1 MRDYEIYPT
10 HIDFFE
16 YHGSTEIIRTPK
28 LNGMGRSLKILIIDD
43 DEHVLVN
50 LCYFLNYKKYDV
62 TSASDG
68 LEGLKLFEND
78 QQGFDLVITDIVMPR
93 ISGMGLISIIK
104 KKFPEIPV
112 IAITGWG
119 EYPGAFA
126 TESRAD
132 KVLSKPFE
140 LSELDKAINEL
151 ISSKKQYIKEV

>member
-1 MRDYEIYPT
+1 MDKP
-10 HIDFFE
+10 F
-16 YHGSTEIIRTPK
+16 K
-28 LNGMGRSLKILIIDD
+28 LLLIDD
-43 DEHVLVN
+43 DEPVLAN
-50 LCYFLNYKKYDV
+50 LCIFLRDKKYDV

-78 QQGFDLVITDIVMPR
+78 QQGFDLVITDIVMPK

-104 KKFPEIPV
+104 KKFPDTPV

-126 TESRAD
+126 TESQAD

-140 LSELDKAINEL
+140 LSELDKAINDL
-151 ISSKKQYIKEV
+151 ISSKRSKVQN

>member
-1 MRDYEIYPT
+1 
-10 HIDFFE
+10 
-16 YHGSTEIIRTPK
+16 
-28 LNGMGRSLKILIIDD
+28 MGLSLKILIIDD
-43 DEHVLVN
+43 DKNVLAN
-50 LCYFLNYKKYDV
+50 LCYFLNDKKYGV

-104 KKFPEIPV
+104 KKFPDIPV

-126 TESRAD
+126 TESQTD

-151 ISSKKQYIKEV
+151 ISSKRPKVQD